1 MNSALVTRLRSVIEE
16 ETACIKN
23 HDFSMLTDHNRA
35 KTQLLLEVSRA
46 IKSSS
51 GEKIDDGAL
60 AALQKAIEE
69 NHRILEL
76 NYLVWGEVGEL
87 LNAAAIRHHSDG
99 TYQSPTP
106 GLKGA

>member
-23 HDFSMLTDHNRA
+23 HDFSMLAEHSRT

-46 IKSSS
+46 IKSAS
-51 GEKIDDGAL
+51 GEKLDAGAL
-60 AALQKAIEE
+60 VALQEAIEE

-76 NYLVWGEVGEL
+76 NYLAWGEVGEL
-87 LNAAAIRHHSDG
+87 LNAAAIRQHSDG
-99 TYQSPTP
+99 TYQSPAP
-106 GLKGA
+106 GPKGA